1 LRRRSSQAVLAV
13 RASDHGERRARRGGR
28 PAARA
33 DRADG
38 VPLPRLLRQRQR
50 AQGARGPHR
59 RARPARRAAACG
71 RYGVGHFIV
80 FVAFRIPNL
89 LRRLFAEGA
98 FSQAFVPVLAEYKNR
113 LSHEETR
120 TLIDGT
126 ATALFLAL
134 VAAAVLG
141 IALSPLIVYISASGF
156 AADQEKF

>member
-1 LRRRSSQAVLAV
+1 MLGFV
-13 RASDHGERRARRGGR
+13 RDFFIARAFGAGVASDA
-28 PAARA
+28 
-33 DRADG
+33 
-38 VPLPRLLRQRQR
+38 
-50 AQGARGPHR
+50 
-59 RARPARRAAACG
+59 
-71 RYGVGHFIV
+71 F

-156 AADQEKF
+156 AADQEKFGLTVTLLRITFPYIAFISLVAFAAGVLNTWNRFSHRR